1 MIQKVANNFGNTV
14 FSRFC
19 EGIKFDTFRVG
30 FDIATLCKCLKGVN
44 MKAELVAEYL
54 TALRLKNDL
63 TLEAIAEKSKRSVST
78 IKNLCNGKTEDPRL
92 DTVAPIVYAMGGS
105 IDEMY
110 NPDKSKDEI
119 KETSV
124 LAMKDIYEN
133 QLDAIK
139 ASYDE
144 QVSNIR
150 QHYEQHHEDLKE
162 NYERRLADKR
172 ELIESFKE
180 HIKAVE
186 KDCRHSKIA
195 LWICIC
201 VFVAV
206 LIAEVMNPNLGWFRY

>member
-1 MIQKVANNFGNTV
+1 
-14 FSRFC
+14 
-19 EGIKFDTFRVG
+19 
-30 FDIATLCKCLKGVN
+30 
-44 MKAELVAEYL
+44 MKSELVAEYL

-63 TLEAIAEKSKRSVST
+63 TFEAIAEKSKRSVST
-78 IKNLCNGKTEDPRL
+78 IKNLCNGKTEDPRI

-144 QVSNIR
+144 QINNIR
-150 QHYEQHHEDLKE
+150 GHYEQHHQDLVE
-162 NYERRLADKR
+162 NFEKRLADKR
-172 ELIESFKE
+172 EIIEIQK
-180 HIKAVE
+180 
-186 KDCRHSKIA
+186 KDCKSSYIVSWILGFILIA
-195 LWICIC
+195 L
-201 VFVAV
+201 